1 MNLSSILEKFWVGT
15 FIALWML
22 VSTVSTIHSIE
33 FFELSNSKTLAWCLA
48 IAFEIGAM
56 ASLGGIIISKG
67 NKFLIWML
75 FVILTAFQIHGNMY
89 WAWTHSDDIS
99 NWVKLFDLVDEDENF
114 KRRMFAFIS
123 GGILPIV
130 SLGFIKSLMDYL
142 SPKPE
147 IIETKEDEESEII
160 DELNKEEEKDSD
172 RDTSGLL
179 NTIDKS
185 TDSIGKLGEK

>member
-1 MNLSSILEKFWVGT
+1 MNIGNKLEKFWVGT

-33 FFELSNSKTLAWCLA
+33 FFELSNSTLLAWCLA

-56 ASLGGIIISKG
+56 ASLGGILISKG

-75 FVILTAFQIHGNMY
+75 FVVLTAFQIHGNMY
-89 WAWTHSDDIS
+89 WAWTHSSDIS
-99 NWVKLFDLVDEDENF
+99 DWTKLFDLIDEEDNF
-114 KRRMFAFIS
+114 KRRVFAFIS

-142 SPKPE
+142 GPKNE
-147 IIETKEDEESEII
+147 NAT
-160 DELNKEEEKDSD
+160 ELNNKKDNLKEKKNTNNILNAIEDS
-172 RDTSGLL
+172 SK
-179 NTIDKS
+179 TIDN
-185 TDSIGKLGEK
+185 IGKK